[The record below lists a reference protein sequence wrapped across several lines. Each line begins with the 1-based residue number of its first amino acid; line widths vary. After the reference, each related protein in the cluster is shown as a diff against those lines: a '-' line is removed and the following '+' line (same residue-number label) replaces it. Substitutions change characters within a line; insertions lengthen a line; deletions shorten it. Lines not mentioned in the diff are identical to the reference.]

1 MSVHSVLCKCPQT
14 APRTSKMMCR
24 PGKGLKDPCWWAA
37 KHRRASDVTDHEQK
51 RADKLMSKLFR
62 MKAGVE
68 QEVGP
73 F

>member
-1 MSVHSVLCKCPQT
+1 MN
-14 APRTSKMMCR
+14 R
-24 PGKGLKDPCWWAA
+24 PSKGLKDPCWGAA
-37 KHRRASDVTDHEQK
+37 KHRRASDVTGHGQN

-68 QEVGP
+68 QEVGL